1 MSSLED
7 RLDTEAVGWRPVA
20 GEKLTGVIV
29 DISEGSSDYGT
40 YPLVE
45 ISADDGRTVT
55 VHAFHTVL
63 KNELASKKP
72 NVGDRIG
79 IKYVGIPPGKN
90 YETYRVV
97 LERGATAA
105 PTTDWDAM
113 GAATSAELA
122 QSGEKP
128 QFEPF

>member
-7 RLDTEAVGWRPVA
+7 RLDTEAVGWRPEP

-40 YPLVE
+40 YPLLEVQ
-45 ISADDGRTVT
+45 ADDGRVVS

-79 IKYVGIPPGKN
+79 IKYVGIPAGKR

-97 LERGATAA
+97 LERGAQPG
-105 PTTDWDAM
+105 PTTDWDAI
-113 GAATSAELA
+113 GAASGAELDQA
-122 QSGEKP
+122 GEKP